1 MKNIKKILL
10 TCLFLRLFLFPSQA
24 QAAYYPLFEPAVP
37 NEFSISVKGLDYKKF
52 IKRLLRA
59 QRGPVVDDISKK
71 NFKGTI
77 SVLNKDRK
85 RIHLKGKIRINGDI
99 KDHIDLKNTF
109 SSLHISLMNGHIGNI
124 TKFKLFLPHT
134 RNGENEVFWTALLR
148 SYGFPA
154 PFTKFITFLF
164 NDIPHKVICQEVL
177 TKEFLERHQIRE
189 TVIMKGDERQFW
201 QAASKSVISGGGV
214 VYPEYNYKHITNKNF
229 IEKLIDRK
237 QRLFIGIQAI
247 NKVHHLQ
254 LLKKGPER
262 FQHMENGSFF
272 YQINN
277 KYALHGLEDNNLKY
291 AYDPLFNSLIPLY
304 YDGNVD
310 FKDCKG
316 LKSSFG
322 STEPLKH
329 TSIQKKYL
337 KEQIHSLNIN
347 ASKLYDCVSDDI
359 LEIAERLNYWQDKS
373 PLKQRVKTFQYFP
386 SDYNMEIHPGS
397 GIEGEVS
404 LLVFFDGKFSE
415 CRFRA
420 GLFQFKKKN
429 CKDLPQKRVISFLS
443 GKAKSAKNNKG
454 PIYPINFG
462 IIKSNLSDI
471 QNSDIFLSISSSS
484 YEETISLNPKKNL
497 FIYFK
502 KSNQSRKIKLLLD
515 KNQSSRIIVSGYL
528 GLNDS
533 IEVLGTQEL
542 GQTILSGHNHSSR
555 FNERLLTGCLTLVD
569 ATLDRSKFYVNG
581 AACEDAINFVRSSG
595 HVAQIIVRNSK
606 QDAVDI
612 DFSNLTIDHIF
623 VEKAGNDCIDLS
635 AGNYSLGNLFLS
647 KCTDKALSAGEK
659 SNVLIES
666 LRVIQAKVFIASKDE
681 SSVNLEDGLGLNI
694 EKNCIDVYSK
704 KQEFDTGTFKGENFS
719 CEPTKF

>member
-1 MKNIKKILL
+1 LKSIKKILL
-10 TCLFLRLFLFPSQA
+10 IYLFLFPSQA
-24 QAAYYPLFEPAVP
+24 QASYYPLFEPAVP
-37 NEFSISVKGLDYKKF
+37 NKFSISIKGLDYKKF
-52 IKRLLRA
+52 IIRLLKA
-59 QRGPVVDDISKK
+59 QRSPVIGDISKK
-71 NFKGTI
+71 KFKGTI
-77 SVLNKDRK
+77 SVINKDRK
-85 RIHLKGKIRINGDI
+85 RIHLKGKIRISGDV

-109 SSLHISLMNGHIGNI
+109 SSLHISLVNGHIGNI

-154 PFTKFITFLF
+154 PFTKSITVLF
-164 NDIPHKVICQEVL
+164 NGVPHKVIFQEVL

-189 TVIMKGDERQFW
+189 TVILKGDERPFW
-201 QAASKSVISGGGV
+201 ESARKRGIAGLGPAIL
-214 VYPEYNYKHITNKNF
+214 YPNYNYKHITNKSF
-229 IEKLIDRK
+229 IEKLPDRNH
-237 QRLFIGIQAI
+237 RLFIGIKGI

-254 LLKKGPER
+254 LLKKIPER
-262 FQHMENGSFF
+262 FKHMENGSFF

-277 KYALHGLEDNNLKY
+277 KYAPHSLKDNNLKY

-310 FKDCKG
+310 FTDCKG
-316 LKSSFG
+316 LKPPFG
-322 STEPLKH
+322 SAEPLKN

-337 KEQIHSLNIN
+337 KEQINSLNIN
-347 ASKLYDCVSDDI
+347 ASKLYDCVSNDI

-386 SDYNMEIHPGS
+386 SDYNTEIHP
-397 GIEGEVS
+397 GIEGEVP

-415 CRFRA
+415 CRFRS
-420 GLFQFKKKN
+420 GLFQFNKKN
-429 CKDLPQKRVISFLS
+429 CKDLSQKRIISFLS
-443 GKAKSAKNNKG
+443 GKAKSTKNNKG
-454 PIYPINFG
+454 SIYPINFG

-471 QNSDIFLSISSSS
+471 QNSDIFLSIPSSS

-502 KSNQSRKIKLLLD
+502 KSYQSRKIKILLD

-542 GQTILSGHNHSSR
+542 RQTILGNLSHSSR
-555 FNERLLTGCLTLVD
+555 FNERLLTGCLTIVD
-569 ATLDRSKFYVNG
+569 AALDRSKFYVNG
-581 AACEDAINFVRSSG
+581 ATCEDAINFIRSSG
-595 HVAQIIVRNSK
+595 HIAQIIVRNSK
-606 QDAVDI
+606 NDAVDI

-623 VEKAGNDCIDLS
+623 VDKAGNDCIDLS
-635 AGNYSLGNLFLS
+635 TGNYSLGNLFLR
-647 KCTDKALSAGEK
+647 KCTDKALSAGER
-659 SNVLIES
+659 SNVHIES
-666 LRVIQAKVFIASKDE
+666 LHATQAKIFIASKDE
-681 SSVNLEDGLGLNI
+681 SSVKLDDGLGLNI
-694 EKNCIDVYSK
+694 EKKCIDVYSK